1 MPVPIFGE
9 PDRRSITH
17 DMSSRQRRKSL
28 SIFRPPLQP
37 LTPIRDEQPDS
48 APAATLKKRR
58 PNSYTDD
65 ESPMSSP
72 GGQKIERADSKRSL
86 SRLMTKGRTRGTPK
100 EGRPSSVFGSLRS
113 LSSLKDE
120 DENSAPSPSSM
131 HSAASAIPDVA
142 AGLLIHHGPLP
153 EVSGVFRR
161 RCPYLVLTDVHL
173 TQFKSQGRASEMFPD
188 IAGPH
193 GPVRANMRHSRL
205 SSSSSIH
212 ELQGSSDGYYSIPLV
227 HVVAVY
233 KLDDGEPYFTLEV
246 AHLSDNTSSASTM
259 TLHIH
264 DPGESDGW
272 LTAIRSAASKARLT
286 SSTFFPRNLV
296 EYTARSLEQEQDYHP
311 DHFQMFK
318 VVQRANKSGKRSS
331 SDDLTKLTSKVC
343 ILAVGMYKIHIVPL
357 PKSARSPSSSSLSEL
372 NGTSHGIVTLSSVNI
387 QTFDDSFQLWFRV
400 PFRPPHALHLA
411 ALCVQEVATCIRQA
425 AEYLRPE
432 WLEQPFAWIAP
443 SSLIDDALLPLAPEE
458 DDNLA
463 FDRTLTAY
471 CAGYGLDTSNIRYTV
486 NYTCGDAPAFELLP
500 TASVQRA
507 RYSSMELLAIFRA
520 LRYNETFHTIRFGG
534 INLDLLNGLCDPHG
548 WEHTPWTRRSGEPV
562 DLGEQQRTSL
572 LIQEVRALALKSRR
586 LRRLDFSYCFTRRP
600 SSAGAAPD
608 NGCGVCEALFP
619 LCVKQYTNVDWV
631 VLDGNPLA
639 DVDIDYLYAAAIEKS
654 CHFRAIEVGYC
665 GLGDRH
671 LEIVLQALSHQG
683 ETLETLSF
691 CGNFARFQPLVLRE
705 YLDQLSFI
713 RSLDFSNTY
722 RTSGAEPLFELNT
735 LCRWKLAELSLS
747 GTSINP
753 ETLAVLAEYL
763 RDPQSNSLKILCLN
777 QCGLT
782 GGNIKDLC
790 HAMTRSTPRQLHL
803 FISENSLEQ
812 GHARLVEAV
821 EQSLTPSQ
829 VTMEMVE
836 YQEEKN
842 YRMLLQAWAQNTS
855 TVYLNMSKVALPLA
869 ACTDTAAALE
879 AMLANNEALHIL
891 NIGGEETHLE
901 SAIFGPKLNQ
911 ALAGLKKNR
920 VLKALHVEH
929 QKLGLP
935 GANTLA
941 SILEENSTLI
951 ELHCACNGFS
961 LQAFTV
967 IVSSLEHN
975 TTLLYLP
982 YMEEDREAEFKKWD
996 KEFEGSKDNGL
1007 RGLTTPTKATV
1018 NTMRRSLG
1026 AAMPGPLQIANRP
1039 IGAATKQKRQYTQ
1052 QQADRLLRSI
1062 NTKWDKEMAI
1072 MQGFLQRNYILAH
1085 SPHGLAAAKRAATEN
1100 ERPTTGL
1107 SGLTNVQLGSN
1118 EATPLGEPDRQL
1130 GAGMGAASGEEDE
1143 GIEAVEDDGELE
1155 TTLMMRDKLQLN

>member
-1 MPVPIFGE
+1 
-9 PDRRSITH
+9 
-17 DMSSRQRRKSL
+17 MSSRQRRKSL

-318 VVQRANKSGKRSS
+318 VVQRANKSGK
-331 SDDLTKLTSKVC
+331 
-343 ILAVGMYKIHIVPL
+343 P
-357 PKSARSPSSSSLSEL
+357 
-372 NGTSHGIVTLSSVNI
+372 
-387 QTFDDSFQLWFRV
+387 
-400 PFRPPHALHLA
+400 
-411 ALCVQEVATCIRQA
+411 LCVQEVATCIRQA

-1130 GAGMGAASGEEDE
+1130 GAGIGAASGEEDE
-1143 GIEAVEDDGELE
+1143 GIEAVEDEGELE